1 MTGGQMSTVKVEL
14 FGMDPK
20 VQKAVAV
27 ARNVSVTKAPVL
39 IIGEVGVGKK
49 ALANFIHESST
60 RAGKTIEVV
69 DCSMEAKDVENKILG
84 FRDDETGRFTRGV
97 LEAANGGTVIFANI
111 DGLED
116 EFQKKLHKILNELG
130 DYDIDVRIVATT
142 TKNLSKL
149 VGSGRFYRGLYT
161 LVSNNAITI
170 PPLREREGDLEM
182 LTRYFLT
189 EFSGGNNVQVEP
201 SALQKILSHYWTHNV
216 QELKA
221 VLENSVNNGDGN
233 TLSEA
238 DLEIG
243 EKKAVSLI
251 TDEDNEG
258 IRLMSLKEAEKL
270 LIKKALIHTSENR
283 TQAAKILGVSIRTLR
298 NKINEYRGAGNA
310 YFVNLR

>member
-1 MTGGQMSTVKVEL
+1 MSTVKVEL

-20 VQKAVAV
+20 VQKAVSV

-39 IIGEVGVGKK
+39 VVGEVGVGKK
-49 ALANFIHESST
+49 SLSRFIHDSST
-60 RAGKTIEVV
+60 RASKPIEVV
-69 DCSMEAKDVENKILG
+69 DCSVDAKDVENKILG
-84 FRDDETGRFTRGV
+84 FRDEGTGRFTKGV
-97 LEAANGGTVIFANI
+97 LEVANGGTVIFANI
-111 DGLED
+111 DGLD
-116 EFQKKLHKILNELG
+116 EGFQKKLHNILNELG

-161 LVSNNAITI
+161 LVSSNSITM

-182 LTRYFLT
+182 LTRYFLS
-189 EFSGGNNVQVEP
+189 EFSNGNNVQVDP
-201 SALQKILSHYWTHNV
+201 KALQKILSHYWTHNV

-221 VLENSVNNGDGN
+221 VLENSISNGDGSS
-233 TLSEA
+233 LSEA

-251 TDEDNEG
+251 TDDDNEG

-298 NKINEYRGAGNA
+298 NKINEYRGVGSA